1 MTSRL
6 QAEEKYLK
14 CLIFHNLKRQAQ
26 NQLEHIRK
34 EGALQISVY
43 EAFHPCK
50 RDVEGQSRTDT
61 GSPLPV
67 LSLMTNYA
75 GEGASAGM
83 RPSCRNS
90 SHNAAGIEYDIIWKF
105 SSASET
111 VRGPGIAAVT
121 AG

>member
-1 MTSRL
+1 MHNAVSKIFCALFVHRFWHSELTKPLNDVLRGF
-6 QAEEKYLK
+6 ACLK
-14 CLIFHNLKRQAQ
+14 IVSSSQGDSF
-26 NQLEHIRK
+26 RK
-34 EGALQISVY
+34 SAHQ
-43 EAFHPCK
+43 F
-50 RDVEGQSRTDT
+50 
-61 GSPLPV
+61 

-83 RPSCRNS
+83 RPSCRSS